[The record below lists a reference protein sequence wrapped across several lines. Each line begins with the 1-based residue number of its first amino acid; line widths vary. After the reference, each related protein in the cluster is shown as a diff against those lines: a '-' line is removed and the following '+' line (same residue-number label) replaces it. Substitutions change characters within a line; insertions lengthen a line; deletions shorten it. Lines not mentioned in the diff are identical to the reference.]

1 MTNFIQISKC
11 GKFLMSETKI
21 YSIENNQ
28 SYNINNLGVGFWMD
42 LIKENTLKIVENSP
56 INLTRAN
63 KLLNEI
69 AFKFSEIFQDQKII
83 IEFYKIN
90 NNLLLKEEYT
100 VDRYKNILE
109 ESFNFFKNYLIQNE
123 LISEEDSWLS
133 RTWNKTKEYAGKA
146 WEKVKSAVSW
156 IKEKGV
162 SWFFESLRAALFS
175 WGGVAVQTFLATVG
189 SAAFGIGPA
198 INFVTWAAML
208 CYDIYLGISKGEWNW
223 VYIIIDILGAFTA
236 GPGAKIAHGVFKAVG
251 LLGKGM
257 GGTLVNIVKKLG
269 NTAGGQKIK
278 GLIETVVKGLGTL
291 LGYVTQAIKWIGD
304 KLGIKFISQSASN
317 IKNKITQTVNELS
330 TAFKTTGT
338 GKAVKS
344 VATSTTKGL
353 KNVGQ
358 SYKKLP
364 VGIKA
369 TGAAAGMGGL
379 TYGLNKY
386 SGSDNTAF
394 AGAFSKGFMTP
405 EQKQAEA
412 LALMSSSDVEFPD
425 EDMIGG
431 GKLTN

>member
-1 MTNFIQISKC
+1 
-11 GKFLMSETKI
+11 MSENRV
-21 YSIENNQ
+21 YSVERNYSYGIED
-28 SYNINNLGVGFWMD
+28 LGIGFWLD
-42 LIKENTLKIVENSP
+42 LIKENTLKIVENST
-56 INLTRAN
+56 NSVTKAN
-63 KLLNEI
+63 KLLNEM
-69 AFKFSEIFQDQKII
+69 AFKFGEIFQDQGLI

-90 NNLLLKEEYT
+90 NNLLLKEGYT
-100 VDRYKNILE
+100 TEGYKTILE
-109 ESFNFFKNYLIQNE
+109 NSFNFFKNYLIQNE

-133 RTWNKTKEYAGKA
+133 RAWNKTKEYAGKA

-162 SWFFESLRAALFS
+162 SWFFESLRSALFS

-208 CYDIYLGISKGEWNW
+208 CYDIYLGISKGDWNW

-278 GLIETVVKGLGTL
+278 GLIESVVKGLGTL
-291 LGYVTQAIKWIGD
+291 MGHVTQAIKWIGD

-330 TAFKTTGT
+330 TAFKTTGA

-344 VATSTTKGL
+344 VTTGTGKGL
-353 KNVGQ
+353 KKVGQ

-364 VGIKA
+364 VGVKA
-369 TGAAAGMGGL
+369 AGAAAGMGGL
-379 TYGLNKY
+379 TYGLNAY

-394 AGAFSKGFMTP
+394 AGAFSKEFMTP
-405 EQKQAEA
+405 EQKQAEDMKQ
-412 LALMSSSDVEFPD
+412 LSSMQGEFSD
-425 EDMIGG
+425 ED
-431 GKLTN
+431 LPS